1 MAALVLSDSI
11 PLMTNSALSVGKK
24 RKKGCIYLFWSC
36 HTWGGRGM
44 KIDYAI
50 IYSSC
55 AMNQGSS
62 KWRSAFRGKGCK
74 GWNLASHDAFHL
86 PSLPRGAGTN
96 KTHKPSGLPE
106 FNYLSP
112 WAGIDKFH
120 SGAPAAPAIA
130 ECRNLPSLPEYNDR
144 PGALRQ
150 ANERKW
156 RSFLRHASIVYTG
169 PSGS

>member
-1 MAALVLSDSI
+1 MHLFVLI
-11 PLMTNSALSVGKK
+11 VPHV
-24 RKKGCIYLFWSC
+24 
-36 HTWGGRGM
+36 GGRGM

-55 AMNQGSS
+55 AMNQGSL